1 MTSVET
7 PPVLV
12 ERDTDDAREACAEVA
27 ADVDVLTVRRA
38 PVALPRLRLLAAA
51 VAFFFQV
58 GSRPPSVVFALLV
71 VSIL

>member
-38 PVALPRLRLLAAA
+38 PVALPRLRSLAAK
-51 VAFFFQV
+51 VAFFQV
-58 GSRPPSVVFALLV
+58 GSRPPSVVFARLV
-71 VSIL
+71 ASIL